1 MLITFAVPHL
11 NNPSVYG
18 DWTSGGH
25 TIGCSHNSGNSG
37 WGCHNNGYYG
47 KRDIGKCIHWS
58 IILMVFLSRYVVVVG
73 FPYTTKEFFC
83 IKAMQTFSCSFNVVT
98 ASGVLYEMNHPAT
111 NPSSPTSPLSSPPPP
126 LHLSIHHLLI
136 PNPSMDSSTH
146 WSDNIL
152 KQSRPLYVNRG
163 TDNL

>member
-1 MLITFAVPHL
+1 
-11 NNPSVYG
+11 
-18 DWTSGGH
+18 
-25 TIGCSHNSGNSG
+25 
-37 WGCHNNGYYG
+37 
-47 KRDIGKCIHWS
+47 
-58 IILMVFLSRYVVVVG
+58 MVFLSRYVVVVG
-73 FPYTTKEFFC
+73 FPYTTKELFC

-111 NPSSPTSPLSSPPPP
+111 NPSSPTSPLSPPPP
-126 LHLSIHHLLI
+126 